1 MQFKK
6 DTHKTPKGVKWTV
19 EGEWLNGVP
28 HGVCIVESEYE
39 RGVYTLK
46 HGKIHGQP
54 FWVEDKEDGTRRSW
68 EINDN
73 GETKGVFR
81 EYYSDT

>member
-1 MQFKK
+1 M
-6 DTHKTPKGVKWTV
+6 

-28 HGVCIVESEYE
+28 HGVCIVESQDH
-39 RGVYTLK
+39 RGVSTFT
-46 HGKIHGQP
+46 HGKQHGGPGWQ
-54 FWVEDKEDGTRRSW
+54 ENKKDGTRRSW